1 MVEMEAMTPE
11 PDSSYDPFWNYS
23 LMVYQRVGVAD
34 ACIRLQDQYGLDVN
48 VVLFC
53 VWCGVEGPGRL
64 DRSRLSASVE
74 ATRDWQRRAV
84 VPLRGLRRHLKEN
97 PGPLDAA
104 LVEAVRKS
112 VAAAELEAEHAEQIL
127 LSRAIADLDQSARD
141 EGAAVDA
148 AIANLASYLRLQK
161 VAMDPAL
168 VDDLEAVLAGCI
180 RGAEITDLAG
190 RLHRPA

>member
-1 MVEMEAMTPE
+1 MKEITPE
-11 PDSSYDPFWNYS
+11 ADSSYDPFWNYS
-23 LMVYQRVGVAD
+23 LMVYQRTGLAD

-64 DRSRLSASVE
+64 GGSRLGASVE
-74 ATRDWQRRAV
+74 VTRDWQRRAV

-127 LSRAIADLDQSARD
+127 LSETVTDLERSARD
-141 EGAAVDA
+141 ETAALDA

-161 VAMDPAL
+161 VAIDPAL
-168 VDDLEAVLAGCI
+168 VDDLEAVLTGCI
-180 RGAEITDLAG
+180 RGAEIADLAG
-190 RLHRPA
+190 RLD